1 MKGKVLLKLFV
12 VFALCVLVENTVCA
26 QGVLR
31 EVSLERQINKSSLVV
46 EGKVVKKKSVW
57 NAVRNRILTINTVEV
72 YKTFK
77 GKSNLQIEVVTP
89 GGAIGSVAQM
99 VTPSLKLNVNDTG
112 VFTLYDNNI
121 DLDLQAKS
129 SLKKYKA
136 YSSLQ
141 GFYKYDLLNNTA
153 TNPFKKS
160 KNISNNLYNQIT
172 AITKEPYKELVSFD
186 VSAKSALLATK
197 SSSALAPAI
206 TGLAPLTITAGNE
219 DAITISGSG
228 FGANPGK
235 VEFKNADDGG
245 ASYVEALS
253 SQILYWTDD
262 EIVVEVPTEAGT
274 GNIRVTDNVDASI
287 VSTEVLVVSYALL
300 NYDNDMDGEVVLPQH
315 FGTQGTGMTWQM
327 HTEFDA
333 NTAAKESFLR
343 AMETWRCE
351 TKINWVLGSPTT
363 IKEGVID
370 DTNVIAFDDATN
382 PLEDG
387 VLGQCRT
394 TTGSCGDTRDLVTE
408 LDVIFDN
415 DTSWN
420 YGPDPTT
427 GSDYDFETV
436 TLHELGHGH
445 QLGHVIDDTG
455 DVMHFSITNGED
467 IRLLNSDNA
476 AAAGIIQNFSTTTQ
490 MCGQTM
496 MTDYSGSCSLSVAY
510 EEALANEISVYP
522 NPVESILYIENGS
535 AFNLDKVMLFDV
547 AGRAILSLDL
557 ENAPRTKAIDL
568 STISKGIYFINV
580 FSGNAMVSKKILIE

>member
-1 MKGKVLLKLFV
+1 MRGKVLFKLFT
-12 VFALCVLVENTVCA
+12 VFASFVLVENTVYA
-26 QGVLR
+26 QGVLK

-46 EGKVVKKKSVW
+46 EGKVVAKRSVW
-57 NAVRNRILTINTVEV
+57 NAEQNRILTINTIEV
-72 YKTFK
+72 YKSFK
-77 GKSNLQIEVVTP
+77 GKSNLQIEIVTP
-89 GGAIGSVAQM
+89 GGTIESITQTI
-99 VTPSLKLNVNDTG
+99 TPSLKLNINDTG

-121 DLDLQAKS
+121 ALASHAKS

-141 GFYKYDLLNNTA
+141 GFYKYDLLNNVA

-186 VSAKSALLATK
+186 VAAKSALLADK
-197 SSSALAPAI
+197 SSGALAPAI
-206 TGLAPLTITAGNE
+206 TGVEPLTVTAGNG
-219 DAITISGSG
+219 DTITITGSG

-235 VEFKNADDGG
+235 VEFENADDGG
-245 ASYVEALS
+245 ASFVEALT
-253 SQILYWTDD
+253 SQILSWDD
-262 EIVVEVPTEAGT
+262 GTIVVEVPTEAGT
-274 GNIRVTDNVDASI
+274 GNIRVTDNTSASI
-287 VSTEVLVVSYALL
+287 VSTEILVVSYALL
-300 NYDNDMDGEVVLPQH
+300 NYNRAGVAILPQH

-351 TKINWVLGSPTT
+351 TKINWVLGSATT

-415 DTSWN
+415 DTEWN
-420 YGPDPTT
+420 YGPDPT
-427 GSDYDFETV
+427 GLAFDFETV
-436 TLHELGHGH
+436 ALHELGHGH

-455 DVMHFSITNGED
+455 DVMHFSIAAGED
-467 IRLLNSDNA
+467 LRFLNSDNA
-476 AAAGIIQNFSTTTQ
+476 TAAGIIQNFSTTSQ

-496 MTDYSGSCSLSVAY
+496 MTDYSGSCSLGIVTQ
-510 EEALANEISVYP
+510 EVIANEINIYP
-522 NPVESILYIENGS
+522 NPARGMLYIENGS
-535 AFNLDKVMLFDV
+535 AFNLEKAMLFDI
-547 AGRAILSLDL
+547 AGRAILSIDMA
-557 ENAPRTKAIDL
+557 NAPRIKVIDV
-568 STISKGIYFINV
+568 STISKGIYFINI
-580 FSGNAMVSKKILIE
+580 FSGNAMVSKKILVE